1 MTAGD
6 LVLLVVGVALGGAL
20 VALLLR
26 ARGGEGA
33 VAQHLAALGE
43 RVGQMRGNLD
53 TLLRQQEG
61 LRGEV
66 VAVREQGQAALHQA
80 HLSLRGEIT
89 QARELLAK
97 IQAADTEREKAE
109 REAYDALKRLE
120 GILAGTKARGEAGE
134 NLLGRILLQLPPNLR
149 EANCVI
155 GNKTVEFALR
165 LPQGRLL
172 PIDSK
177 WPSLPTLEEW
187 QAAEDPVQRKR
198 LAEAIQRD
206 VKLKVRE
213 AVKYLDPSRTLGI
226 GVVALPDPVYEV
238 CGDVHGEAFKQGII
252 LIPYS
257 QALPFLL
264 ALFMV
269 ILRFAT
275 GVDTARLS
283 SALKTILDAL
293 ETMEGE
299 VEGRFAGA
307 LTQLRNSREALL
319 THLEK
324 ARRGAGSLH
333 LEGQGPPALPP
344 APEP

>member
-1 MTAGD
+1 MSGTD
-6 LVLLVVGVALGGAL
+6 LVLLVAGLLLGGAL

-33 VAQHLAALGE
+33 LAQHVAGLAERLGQ
-43 RVGQMRGNLD
+43 VRGDLD

-66 VAVREQGQAALHQA
+66 AAVREQGQAALHQT
-80 HLSLRGEIT
+80 HLSLRAEIT

-109 REAYDALKRLE
+109 REAYEALKRLE

-134 NLLGRILLQLPPNLR
+134 NLLGRILLQLPPDLR
-149 EANCVI
+149 EENCVI

-177 WPSLPTLEEW
+177 WPSLSALEEW
-187 QAAEDPVQRKR
+187 QAAEDPAQRKR

-206 VKLKVRE
+206 VKGKVRE

-238 CGDVHGEAFKQGII
+238 CGEVHGEAFKQGII

-257 QALPFLL
+257 QAVPFLL

-269 ILRFAT
+269 ILRYAT
-275 GVDTARLS
+275 SVDTARLS
-283 SALKTILDAL
+283 SALKTILDSL
-293 ETMEGE
+293 EQMEGE
-299 VEGRFAGA
+299 VDGRFANA

-319 THLEK
+319 AQLEK

-333 LEGQGPPALPP
+333 VEGEGPPSLPP
-344 APEP
+344 APGS

>member
-1 MTAGD
+1 MSGSN
-6 LVLLVVGVALGGAL
+6 LLLLAVGLLLGGAL

-26 ARGGEGA
+26 TRAGEGGL
-33 VAQHLAALGE
+33 AQHMAGLSE
-43 RVGQMRGNLD
+43 RVGQVRADLEA
-53 TLLRQQEG
+53 LIRQQEG

-80 HLSLRGEIT
+80 HLSIRQEIA

-97 IQAADTEREKAE
+97 IQAADTEREKVE

-134 NLLGRILLQLPPNLR
+134 NLLGRILLQLPPDLR

-177 WPSLPTLEEW
+177 WPSLATLEEW
-187 QAAEDPVQRKR
+187 QAAEDPGERKR

-213 AVKYLDPSRTLGI
+213 AVKYLDPSRTVGI

-238 CGDVHGEAFKQGII
+238 CGEVHGEAFKQGLI

-257 QALPFLL
+257 QAIPLL
-264 ALFMV
+264 LGLWQV

-275 GVDTARLS
+275 GIDTARLS

-293 ETMEGE
+293 EHMEGE
-299 VEGRFAGA
+299 VEGRLAGA

-319 THLEK
+319 LHLEK
-324 ARRGAGSLH
+324 ARRGAGNLH
-333 LEGQGPPALPP
+333 LEGQGPPALPGT
-344 APEP
+344 PEP